1 MNTNGSNGSN
11 GSNSH
16 NGTGGGG
23 GGGGGVHPMSMVL
36 IGDLL
41 VIGSQVL
48 SAVQMVIEEKVRNKR
63 LQTTGQSAIDTQT
76 TPCHTEDA

>member
-11 GSNSH
+11 GH

-63 LQTTGQSAIDTQT
+63 LQTTGQSAIDT
-76 TPCHTEDA
+76 PCHTEDA

>member
-1 MNTNGSNGSN
+1 
-11 GSNSH
+11 
-16 NGTGGGG
+16 
-23 GGGGGVHPMSMVL
+23 MVL

-63 LQTTGQSAIDTQT
+63 LQTTGQSAIDT
-76 TPCHTEDA
+76 PCHTEDA

>member
-11 GSNSH
+11 GSSGHNGH

-23 GGGGGVHPMSMVL
+23 GGIHPTSMVL

-48 SAVQMVIEEKVRNKR
+48 SAVQMVVEEKVRTKR
-63 LQTTGQSAIDTQT
+63 LKTKDRLQSIPVDT
-76 TPCHTEDA
+76 CHTEDA